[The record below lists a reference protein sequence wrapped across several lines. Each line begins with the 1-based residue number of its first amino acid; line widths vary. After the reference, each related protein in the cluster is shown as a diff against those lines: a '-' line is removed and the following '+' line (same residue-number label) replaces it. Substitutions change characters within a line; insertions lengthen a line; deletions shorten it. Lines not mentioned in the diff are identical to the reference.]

1 MEGVQRA
8 PLPQKELVN
17 YTAAGTK
24 TTQTLALGVETGGQ
38 TQNSSTFGGL
48 SNLESEML
56 VVKTCVIQSSY
67 EFRKNYIKHKISLFV
82 RKYI

>member
-17 YTAAGTK
+17 YTAAATK
-24 TTQTLALGVETGGQ
+24 TTQTLALGMETGGQ
-38 TQNSSTFGGL
+38 TQNNSPFGGL

-56 VVKTCVIQSSY
+56 VVKTYVIQSSY
-67 EFRKNYIKHKISLFV
+67 EF
-82 RKYI
+82 